1 MTENYILHT
10 DTNVDGTIE
19 VLHINKDHLRT
30 ESTFYYKQNTL
41 YVPNVDTD
49 TLTTRSDFRFKNR
62 IEAIDVNEVDK
73 LMKVET
79 KTYSYKNDKS
89 SKKHYGFI
97 AQDVKG
103 LFPDL
108 VQEDETGF
116 YRINY
121 VEFIPIII
129 DGFKR
134 LNKKVEDQEKRI
146 EELEN
151 KIMTKDMNNGCKDD
165 CE

>member
-1 MTENYILHT
+1 
-10 DTNVDGTIE
+10 
-19 VLHINKDHLRT
+19 
-30 ESTFYYKQNTL
+30 
-41 YVPNVDTD
+41 
-49 TLTTRSDFRFKNR
+49 
-62 IEAIDVNEVDK
+62 
-73 LMKVET
+73 
-79 KTYSYKNDKS
+79 
-89 SKKHYGFI
+89 
-97 AQDVKG
+97 VKG